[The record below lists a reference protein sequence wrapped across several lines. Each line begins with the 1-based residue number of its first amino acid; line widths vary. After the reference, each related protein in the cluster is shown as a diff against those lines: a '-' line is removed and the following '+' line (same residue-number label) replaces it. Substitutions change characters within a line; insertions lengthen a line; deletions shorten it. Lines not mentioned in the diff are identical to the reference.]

1 MFGCYNR
8 FQETGERVAM
18 NGPSNGTTNA
28 PEPAG
33 GSYATGYA
41 VIAGA
46 LCLSLLATIP
56 LVAGP
61 LVRLGLAL
69 AGL

>member
-1 MFGCYNR
+1 MR
-8 FQETGERVAM
+8 QETAQAM
-18 NGPSNGTTNA
+18 NGPRNSPARHPDNA
-28 PEPAG
+28 S

-46 LCLSLLATIP
+46 LCLSLLVTFG

-61 LVRLGLAL
+61 LARLGLAL
-69 AGL
+69 AGQ

>member
-1 MFGCYNR
+1 
-8 FQETGERVAM
+8 M